1 MKEQD
6 THAGH
11 RARLRRRLEKEP
23 QLVEDYE
30 VLELLLGYGLTR
42 KDTKPLAK
50 ELIRRFGGFR
60 GVLDARPDELLD
72 VEGFGT
78 GLLAVWRLQREILAR
93 YAAAPVRERVELASP
108 EAVAA
113 LARARL
119 SGCPHEEVW
128 LALLNA
134 GNRLISW
141 EILRRG
147 GVDGVS
153 IAPREVLER
162 ALEHRA
168 SGIILVHNHPGGTLT
183 PSRADINLTEAV
195 SRLADQMGM
204 RLLDHV
210 IVTEADC
217 YSITQNRRIATA
229 G

>member
-1 MKEQD
+1 M
-6 THAGH
+6 
-11 RARLRRRLEKEP
+11 
-23 QLVEDYE
+23 
-30 VLELLLGYGLTR
+30 
-42 KDTKPLAK
+42 
-50 ELIRRFGGFR
+50 
-60 GVLDARPDELLD
+60 
-72 VEGFGT
+72 EGFGE

-93 YAAAPVRERVELASP
+93 YAAAAVRKREELSSP

-119 SGCPHEEVW
+119 AGCPHEEVW
-128 LALLNA
+128 LALLDG

-141 EILRRG
+141 ELLRRG

-153 IAPREVLER
+153 ITPREVLER
-162 ALEHRA
+162 ALDHRA

-217 YSITQNRRIATA
+217 HSITQNRRIATA